1 MASTPPTRNALIR
14 MAVTFAVCI
23 IGVVVF
29 RVLSLPLPFL
39 LGPLFASLVAA
50 LLGVRLAAWAPVTDT
65 MRTILGIAVGASF
78 TPALVAQLPSM
89 TLSLTLAPL
98 FLLAA
103 GVAGYPY
110 LRRVCGFDPPTAFYA
125 AMPGGLQDMLLF
137 GEEAGGDARA
147 LSLLHATRVLLI
159 VSIVPAILTLAFGVD
174 LTQMPG
180 QPLRDFSPAELVV
193 MAVAGLAGWRLAKRV
208 GLFGASILGPMILTA
223 ALSLMGVIEQRP
235 PAEAIQ
241 AAQFFIGMVVGVK
254 YSGITLR
261 EVRRFLVAGLGHGV
275 LLTIIAAFFAEAVVL
290 LGLAPQ
296 LDAIL
301 AFSPGGQAEMALM
314 AIVAGADVAYVITHH
329 VTRIVIV
336 ITCAPLVFRRFR

>member
-1 MASTPPTRNALIR
+1 MASTLPNRNALIR
-14 MAVTFAVCI
+14 MAVTFAVCVF
-23 IGVVVF
+23 GVVVF

-39 LGPLFASLVAA
+39 LGPLFASLGVA
-50 LLGVRLAAWAPVTDT
+50 LLGVRLGAWAPVTDT
-65 MRTILGIAVGASF
+65 MRTILGVAVGASF
-78 TPALVAQLPSM
+78 TPALIGQLPSM
-89 TLSLTLAPL
+89 ALSLTLAPL

-110 LRRVCGFDPPTAFYA
+110 LRRVCSFDRATAFYA

-159 VSIVPAILTLAFGVD
+159 VSIVPTILTLAYAVD
-174 LTQMPG
+174 LTQVPG
-180 QPLRDFSPAELVV
+180 QPARDFTAAELVV
-193 MAVAGLAGWRLAKRV
+193 MAAAGLVGWRVAKRV

-223 ALSLMGVIEQRP
+223 ALSLMGFVHQRP

-275 LLTIIAAFFAEAVVL
+275 LLTIIAAIFAEAVVL

-314 AIVAGADVAYVITHH
+314 AIVAGADVAYVVMHH

-336 ITCAPLVFRRFR
+336 ITCAPLVFRWLR